1 MTACAIAVADQASS
15 SSRRASL
22 ALVALSG
29 IALAKLAIQFAGIA
43 RYGFFR
49 DELYYMACGEHL
61 AWGYIDQ
68 PPLVGFLTWFARHAF
83 GNSIISVRML
93 PVLAG
98 TAVVF
103 LTGVLARELGGGRLA
118 QTLAATGILL
128 APVYL
133 AFDSFFSMNAFEPL
147 FWLLCAWIAVRIVT
161 GGSPKLWLVFGAVA
175 GVGLENKHTML
186 VFGFALIAGLL
197 LTGHHS
203 ILRSKWLW
211 LGGLVALG
219 LFWPNLLWEARH
231 GWPQIEVV
239 RNAQQFKNVQIG
251 PLRFLGEQ
259 VLFLNPVAFPIWLAG
274 LLWCLFAPEER
285 RFRFLGWSYLIAVS
299 TFMLGNGKSY
309 YPLPFYPVLFAA
321 GAIAW
326 ERVASASRRR
336 QRTALVSLVIV
347 SGLAIVPW
355 AVPVLPV
362 DTFLRYAGAF
372 PRFFHVQTERDATV
386 ALPQLYADM
395 FGWPE
400 LANTVARVYHALPA
414 DEQADCAILGGNY
427 GEAGAI
433 DYYGPRLGLP
443 KAMSGHNSYFD
454 WGPRGYSGACVIL
467 IGERSDL
474 YRQYF
479 AESDLLAAVANPHG
493 MPIEQNIP
501 VYVCRKP
508 KAPLRKLW
516 PNFKMII

>member
-1 MTACAIAVADQASS
+1 MTDSATAVADQASS
-15 SSRRASL
+15 SSRRAPL
-22 ALVALSG
+22 ALLPLGG
-29 IALAKLAIQFAGIA
+29 IALAKLAIQFAGITH
-43 RYGFFR
+43 YGFFR
-49 DELYYMACGEHL
+49 DELYYMACGERL
-61 AWGYIDQ
+61 AWGYVDH
-68 PPLVGFLTWFARHAF
+68 PPLIAFIAWFVRHVF
-83 GNSIISVRML
+83 GNSIVSIRLL
-93 PVLAG
+93 PVLSG

-103 LTGVLARELGGGRLA
+103 LTGVLARELGGGPFA
-118 QTLAATGILL
+118 QMLAAGAILL
-128 APVYL
+128 APAYL

-147 FWLLCAWIAVRIVT
+147 LWLLCAWIAVRIVK
-161 GGSPKLWLVFGAVA
+161 GGSPKLWLVFGAIA

-219 LFWPNLLWEARH
+219 LFFPNLLWEARH

-239 RNAQQFKNVQIG
+239 RNAQQLKNVQMG
-251 PLRFLGEQ
+251 PFQFLGEQ
-259 VLFLNPVAFPIWLAG
+259 VLFLNPVALPIWLAG
-274 LLWCLFAPEER
+274 LLWYFFSPEEK
-285 RFRFLGWSYLIAVS
+285 RFRFLGWTYLIAVAS
-299 TFMLGNGKSY
+299 IMIANGKTY
-309 YPLPFYPVLFAA
+309 YPLPVYPILFAA

-326 ERVASASRRR
+326 ERAASVSRVR
-336 QRTALVSLVIV
+336 QRTVLVALVIV

-355 AVPVLPV
+355 AVPVLSV

-372 PRFFHVQTERDATV
+372 PRFFHVQAERDATV

-414 DEQADCAILGGNY
+414 DEQADCAIFGGNY

-443 KAMSGHNSYFD
+443 KAIGSHNSYFD

-467 IGERSDL
+467 IGERSDQ

-479 AESDLLAAVANPHG
+479 GESKLVATVPNPHG
-493 MPIEQNIP
+493 MLIEQNIP

-508 KAPLRKLW
+508 KAALATL
-516 PNFKMII
+516 